1 MGNVVSVTRKGNLS
15 VPLIEYEH
23 NGKIIQFSSAV
34 SSTSIKEGQAIELQL
49 ASDGSA
55 RVSTPSSNFMPHVLS
70 ASMVVFFVLGCLFTY
85 DKFF

>member
-1 MGNVVSVTRKGNLS
+1 MGSVISVARKGSLS
-15 VPLIEYEH
+15 VPLIEYERE
-23 NGKIIQFSSAV
+23 GKTIQFSSAV

-55 RVSTPSSNFMPHVLS
+55 RVSVPTSNFMLHVLS